1 MDASLPP
8 EATSEAVIQRLEA
21 DPGKP
26 DRIFVTVGPP
36 DGDPTAASTFGL
48 HIAVV
53 AHEAL
58 YVGMACPPAV
68 VERLQASDVF
78 QQHYDRALNFLAVRP
93 RSVAEVRLRLR
104 RKATPP
110 EILDAIVERLLRVGY
125 LDDAAFARY
134 WIGER
139 ARSRPRGAR
148 LLRQELRQKGVAA
161 PVVEAALSEH
171 AAEAEDQ
178 PVPGAVGA
186 AVRELGATDEPRAVR
201 EALGLAQRRART
213 YAGLDAQTY
222 RRRLGGFLLRRGYDY
237 EVVARVFKLLAA
249 VAEGAETLENLDEG
263 AP

>member
-1 MDASLPP
+1 MVPLVAGVIVRSANGSPRTP
-8 EATSEAVIQRLEA
+8 GCPRCRCAAVAA
-21 DPGKP
+21 DGRPSNVP
-26 DRIFVTVGPP
+26 VRV
-36 DGDPTAASTFGL
+36 S
-48 HIAVV
+48 
-53 AHEAL
+53 
-58 YVGMACPPAV
+58 
-68 VERLQASDVF
+68 
-78 QQHYDRALNFLAVRP
+78 VRP